1 VQVVP
6 VLGALGLLRS
16 ACFVGSP
23 PKVPLPAS
31 LPWLAGLERLVAP
44 CELLLSS
51 RQALSAA
58 TNLQRLGL
66 IMPTSHSHLPH
77 VEAVLQWAAGHNSV
91 RYVSLFRGVSTETRH
106 ADVKVVQAMVEKWR
120 RPALHIERMW
130 DAYNYDPLHP
140 YILYVEDSSFL
151 DCGQLKA
158 LG

>member
-1 VQVVP
+1 M
-6 VLGALGLLRS
+6 LRS
-16 ACFVGSP
+16 ACFVGSSP
-23 PKVPLPAS
+23 EVPLPAS
-31 LPWLAGLERLVAP
+31 LPWLAGLERLVAR

-58 TNLQRLGL
+58 TNLQRSGV
-66 IMPTSHSHLPH
+66 IMPTRSRRLPH
-77 VEAVLQWAAGHNSV
+77 VEAVLQWAAEHGSI
-91 RYVSLFRGVSTETRH
+91 RYVALFHGTSSKTRS
-106 ADVKVVQAMVEKWR
+106 ADVKAVQAMVERCR